1 MGKEKPLVSV
11 IIPVYNVQK
20 YLEEC
25 VESVQNQSY
34 TNLEI
39 VLVDDGSTDNSGEL
53 CDALATRDTRIC
65 TLHKSNG
72 GLSDARNTGML
83 QARENILL
91 FWMVMIC
98 FRIVP

>member
-25 VESVQNQSY
+25 VESVQTQSY
-34 TNLEI
+34 ANLKI

-53 CDALATRDTRIC
+53 CDALAAKDTRIC

-72 GLSDARNTGML
+72 GLSDARNTGKIGR
-83 QARENILL
+83 AH
-91 FWMVMIC
+91 V
-98 FRIVP
+98 

>member
-25 VESVQNQSY
+25 VESVQSQSY

-53 CDALATRDTRIC
+53 CDEFALYIKVMEVSQMHGIQVCCRR
-65 TLHKSNG
+65 G
-72 GLSDARNTGML
+72 
-83 QARENILL
+83 ENILL

>member
-53 CDALATRDTRIC
+53 CDALATEGYKN
-65 TLHKSNG
+65 LHF
-72 GLSDARNTGML
+72 T
-83 QARENILL
+83 
-91 FWMVMIC
+91 
-98 FRIVP
+98 